1 MELVLSYFEV
11 NFSNSYHI
19 FLDFVICSY
28 NSFIF
33 MFSNIPAVFW
43 IIRFNL
49 SLLLIYETSS
59 TLLKRLGWELYHGNL
74 LLHDN
79 THRILNTVKLS
90 SVLLSG
96 GAIKLNK

>member
-1 MELVLSYFEV
+1 MELLLSYFEV
-11 NFSNSYHI
+11 NFSSSYHI

-43 IIRFNL
+43 IIRCNL

-59 TLLKRLGWELYHGNL
+59 TLSKGLGWELHHRNL
-74 LLHDN
+74 
-79 THRILNTVKLS
+79 TVRQ
-90 SVLLSG
+90 
-96 GAIKLNK
+96 